1 MIHSIDRLREVKVNY
16 YLLGITIKILIDI
29 VEAY

>member
-1 MIHSIDRLREVKVNY
+1 MIHSIESLSEVKVNY